1 MKIILLSPIA
11 PEAARDLQAGHDVVS
26 AIGMDEEVLP
36 SLIADR
42 EAIVLRSGVRITDEL
57 LAAAPYVRLII
68 RAGSG
73 IDNIDLAATRR
84 RGIRVVRVPGP
95 SAQAVAELTF
105 ALMLAL
111 MRRVALADRS
121 MRQGR
126 WPKHQLG
133 GHLLR
138 GKTLGIIGA
147 GSIGRRVGELGAA
160 WRMRV
165 VGCTTRVSD
174 ARRRAYAE
182 LGITLTD
189 LDTVVAEADI
199 LSLHTPLDAMTR
211 HLVDADFLARMKP
224 GAYLVNTAR
233 GGVVDEAA
241 LRDAL
246 ERGHLA
252 GAALDVHETERDGIV
267 PPLAEFPNV
276 VLTPHIGGM
285 ALESQREIGERIVEI
300 VRAFEGTAD
309 LPIIE
314 DVVPVA

>member
-1 MKIILLSPIA
+1 MKIIMLSPIA
-11 PEAARDLQAGHDVVS
+11 PEATEELRAAHDVVS
-26 AIGMDEEVLP
+26 AIGIHEKDLP
-36 SLIADR
+36 PLLADR
-42 EAIVLRSGVRITDEL
+42 EAIVLRSGGRITEEL
-57 LAAAPYVRLII
+57 LRAAPEMRLIV

-73 IDNIDLAATRR
+73 IDNIDLEAARR

-105 ALMLAL
+105 ALILAL
-111 MRRVALADRS
+111 VRKIALADRS

-126 WPKHQLG
+126 WPKHELG

-138 GKTLGIIGA
+138 GKTLGIVGA

-165 VGCTTRVSD
+165 LGCTTRMSE
-174 ARRRAYAE
+174 ARRLAYAE
-182 LGITLTD
+182 VGITLTD

-199 LSLHTPLDAMTR
+199 LSLHTPLDVTT
-211 HLVDADFLARMKP
+211 HQLVDAEFLARMKP

-233 GGVVDEAA
+233 GGVVNEAA

-246 ERGHLA
+246 ARGHLA
-252 GAALDVHETERDGIV
+252 GASLDVHETERDGTI

-300 VRAFEGTAD
+300 VRAFQATAD
-309 LPIIE
+309 LPVIE

>member
-11 PEAARDLQAGHDVVS
+11 PEATEELQAGHDVVS
-26 AIGMDEEVLP
+26 AIGVAEHDLP
-36 SLIADR
+36 PLLADR
-42 EAIVLRSGVRITDEL
+42 EAIVLRSGSRITEEL
-57 LAAAPYVRLII
+57 LRAAPEVRLIV

-73 IDNIDLAATRR
+73 IDNIDLEAARR

-105 ALMLAL
+105 ALILSL
-111 MRRVALADRS
+111 VRKVALADRS
-121 MRQGR
+121 IRQGR
-126 WPKHQLG
+126 WIKHQLS

-138 GKTLGIIGA
+138 GKTLGIVGA
-147 GSIGRRVGELGAA
+147 GSIGSRVGELGAA

-165 VGCTTRVSD
+165 LGCTLRVSD
-174 ARRRAYAE
+174 ARRLALAE
-182 LGITLTD
+182 LGIALTD

-199 LSLHTPLDAMTR
+199 LSVHTPLDATTHR
-211 HLVDADFLARMKP
+211 LVDGAFLARMKP

-252 GAALDVHETERDGIV
+252 GAALDVHETERDGTI

-285 ALESQREIGERIVEI
+285 ALESQSEIGQRIVEI
-300 VRAFEGTAD
+300 VRAFKGTAE
-309 LPIIE
+309 LPALE
-314 DVVPVA
+314 DVVAVA

>member
-1 MKIILLSPIA
+1 MKIIMLSPIA
-11 PEAARDLQAGHDVVS
+11 PEATEELRAAHDVVS
-26 AIGMDEEVLP
+26 AIGVHEKDLP
-36 SLIADR
+36 PLLADR
-42 EAIVLRSGVRITDEL
+42 EAIVLRSGGRITEEL
-57 LAAAPYVRLII
+57 LRAAPEMRLIV

-73 IDNIDLAATRR
+73 IDNIDLEAARR

-105 ALMLAL
+105 ALILAL
-111 MRRVALADRS
+111 VRKIALADRS

-126 WPKHQLG
+126 WPKHELG

-138 GKTLGIIGA
+138 GKTLGIVGA

-165 VGCTTRVSD
+165 LGCTTRISE
-174 ARRRAYAE
+174 ARRLAYAE
-182 LGITLTD
+182 VGITLTD
-189 LDTVVAEADI
+189 LETVVAEADI
-199 LSLHTPLDAMTR
+199 LSLHTPLDATT
-211 HLVDADFLARMKP
+211 HQLVDAEFLARMKP

-233 GGVVDEAA
+233 GGVVNEAA

-246 ERGHLA
+246 QRGHLA
-252 GAALDVHETERDGIV
+252 GASLDVHETERDGTI
-267 PPLAEFPNV
+267 PSLAEFPNV

-300 VRAFEGTAD
+300 VRAFQATAD
-309 LPIIE
+309 LPVIE

>member
-1 MKIILLSPIA
+1 MKIIMLSPIA
-11 PEAARDLQAGHDVVS
+11 PEATEELQAAHDVVS
-26 AIGMDEEVLP
+26 AIGIHEKDLP
-36 SLIADR
+36 PLLADR
-42 EAIVLRSGVRITDEL
+42 EAIVLRSGGRITEEL
-57 LAAAPYVRLII
+57 LRAAPEMRLIV

-73 IDNIDLAATRR
+73 IDNIDLEAARR

-105 ALMLAL
+105 ALILAL
-111 MRRVALADRS
+111 VRKIALADRS
-121 MRQGR
+121 MRQGH
-126 WPKHQLG
+126 WPKHELG

-138 GKTLGIIGA
+138 GKTLGIVGA

-165 VGCTTRVSD
+165 LGCTTRISE
-174 ARRRAYAE
+174 ARRLAYAE
-182 LGITLTD
+182 VGITLTD

-199 LSLHTPLDAMTR
+199 LSLHTPLDATT
-211 HLVDADFLARMKP
+211 HQLVDAEFLARMKP
-224 GAYLVNTAR
+224 GTYLVNTAR
-233 GGVVDEAA
+233 GGVVNEAA

-246 ERGHLA
+246 QRGHLA
-252 GAALDVHETERDGIV
+252 GASLDVHETERDGTI

-300 VRAFEGTAD
+300 VRAFQATAD
-309 LPIIE
+309 LPVIE

>member
-11 PEAARDLQAGHDVVS
+11 PEATLALQAEHDVIS
-26 AIGMDEEVLP
+26 AIGMDEKELP
-36 SLIADR
+36 PLLADR
-42 EAIVLRSGVRITDEL
+42 DAIVLRSGCRITEEL
-57 LAAAPYVRLII
+57 LRAAPEMRLIV

-73 IDNIDLAATRR
+73 FDNIDLEAARR

-95 SAQAVAELTF
+95 SAQAVAEFTF
-105 ALMLAL
+105 ALILAL
-111 MRRVALADRS
+111 VRKVALADRS

-133 GHLLR
+133 GNLLR
-138 GKTLGIIGA
+138 GKTLGIVGA
-147 GSIGRRVGELGAA
+147 GGIGSLVGELGAA

-165 VGCTTRVSD
+165 LGCTSRTSE
-174 ARRRAYAE
+174 ARRLACAE
-182 LGITLTD
+182 VGIMLTD
-189 LDTVVAEADI
+189 LATVVAEADI
-199 LSLHTPLDAMTR
+199 LSLHTPLDATTYQ
-211 HLVDADFLARMKP
+211 LVDANFLARMKP

-252 GAALDVHETERDGIV
+252 GAALDVHATERDGTI

-285 ALESQREIGERIVEI
+285 ALESQSEIGERIVEV
-300 VRAFEGTAD
+300 VRAFQATAD
-309 LPIIE
+309 LPAIE
-314 DVVPVA
+314 DVVLVA